1 MEPQKT
7 EPQLETEPAGKEE
20 IFADGRVLLNIEK
33 EKKSASKLRCC
44 WILQLILIPLL
55 LIIIGVQGMFFL
67 HLRNLPAPKEV
78 VVKQEEVV
86 EEKND
91 ETSGLEEGWAYS
103 SIGTPSVEYRRE
115 DNTIEIK
122 WEDYNG

>member
-1 MEPQKT
+1 M
-7 EPQLETEPAGKEE
+7 
-20 IFADGRVLLNIEK
+20 
-33 EKKSASKLRCC
+33 
-44 WILQLILIPLL
+44 L